1 MDVPHLEFRGE
12 PKSSP
17 DARGKQ
23 ATAAPHFAAA
33 ELRRRRSFTIL
44 LAFLSWFGGLFS
56 SVVHLQAG
64 NVERAFFTGS
74 YGFLIVGCLAGLWL
88 GRRRP
93 EPVAHTILA
102 FTAIGMLVSPSF
114 APEAIAVPLGLM
126 TIPISAILTL
136 GYRGGCVWTALAAL
150 SLVGL
155 GLLAPIGVAERTLV
169 WNTVI
174 MVVLIGGVGAFIDRQ
189 RTRAEIDAEIAS
201 ALALDESESRLR
213 TESSLAEREAF
224 LATVFR
230 RTPAVL
236 ILVELPGGRIVEVN
250 ERFTHLLGWERDEAV
265 GKTLSELGA
274 WFDENDMQR
283 LGQVMVES
291 EGFETIESRLADRR
305 GQPIDLLAS
314 VETLVVDGQPHWLV
328 HAVDIR
334 DRKRVEDRLLHDLRV
349 RLDEQDLELMASR
362 ERLEQQEQLASVGTL
377 AAGIAHQINN
387 PVGGI
392 RTIAETT
399 RMEIEDGTA
408 DERSLAEAL
417 DRIVGEASRCGDIVR
432 SILQFSRNEPMSR
445 WPGDLNEAVDRSVR
459 LMRPRLSRD
468 AASIQARLC
477 GDKLSVSMNPV
488 AIDQILTN
496 LVENA
501 VLTSEGPVEVR
512 ITTERRDH
520 SGVITISDDGPG
532 MEPAVL
538 ERAFDPFFTTR
549 LDRGGTGLGL
559 SVVHGLVRDLGGD
572 IEIASDEGEGVC
584 VEIALPLIET

>member
-17 DARGKQ
+17 DAGEKR
-23 ATAAPHFAAA
+23 TDAAPRFADT

-56 SVVHLQAG
+56 AVVHFHAG
-64 NVERAFFTGS
+64 NLERAFFTGS
-74 YGFLIVGCLAGLWL
+74 YGFLIVGCLAGLRL
-88 GRRRP
+88 GRQRP
-93 EPVAHTILA
+93 EPVAHAILA

-189 RTRAEIDAEIAS
+189 RTRAEIDAEVAS

-334 DRKRVEDRLLHDLRV
+334 DRKRVEDRLLRDLRV

-468 AASIQARLC
+468 AASIQTRLC

-559 SVVHGLVRDLGGD
+559 SVVHGLVKDLGGD

-584 VEIALPLIET
+584 VEIALPLLET